1 MAQLNTDRKISPAKS
16 SFGRIVKTLLAAG
29 TACRP
34 RQWIK
39 NLALVAPAVFTGQL
53 FVLESIIRVALGVIT
68 FSLVS
73 SANYLINDVRDLE
86 SDKLHPTKKNRPIA
100 RGDLGKFQALIFA
113 AVLASSGLILAYY
126 LNLFFAISATVF
138 LFLGLSYSMLLKRI
152 ILLDILAIGLG
163 FLLRVYA
170 GAVVIDAHVT
180 VWFLLTVTSL
190 SLFLAIGK
198 RRSERTL
205 LKGEAGTVRST
216 LLHYPDSLLDSLT
229 AMFAASTWLTYALFT
244 FLEPLPQTSPQ
255 VLVLLGEN
263 LPRTFFATKFLM
275 ITIPFVIYG
284 LMRYLFLIY
293 EKKEGESPEKILIS
307 DKPLLIT
314 CILWFLLVVFVIYG
328 LNKEFIS
335 QILR

>member
-1 MAQLNTDRKISPAKS
+1 MAQFNSDRKI
-16 SFGRIVKTLLAAG
+16 VKTAVAIFVSL
-29 TACRP
+29 RP

-39 NLALVAPAVFTGQL
+39 NLALFAPAVFTGQL
-53 FVLESIIRVALGVIT
+53 FILESLARVIFGVII
-68 FSLVS
+68 FSLLS
-73 SANYLINDVRDLE
+73 SANYLFNDIRDIKF
-86 SDKLHPTKKNRPIA
+86 DKLHPVKKNRPIA
-100 RGDLGKFQALIFA
+100 KGQVNKNLAAILVAILIAIGLIFA
-113 AVLASSGLILAYY
+113 FQ
-126 LNLFFAISATVF
+126 LNKFF
-138 LFLGLSYSMLLKRI
+138 GLSSLIFVILGFSYSIFFKKI
-152 ILLDILAIGLG
+152 ILLDILAIAFG
-163 FLLRVYA
+163 FILRVYA

-180 VWFLLTVTSL
+180 VWFLLTVSSL

-205 LKGEAGTVRST
+205 LAAQAGSVRTT
-216 LLHYPDSLLDSLT
+216 LLYYPESLLDALT

-307 DKPLLIT
+307 DKPLLTT
-314 CILWFLLVVFVIYG
+314 CILWFLLVLLIIYG
-328 LNKEFIS
+328 LNEDFITL
-335 QILR
+335 ILR